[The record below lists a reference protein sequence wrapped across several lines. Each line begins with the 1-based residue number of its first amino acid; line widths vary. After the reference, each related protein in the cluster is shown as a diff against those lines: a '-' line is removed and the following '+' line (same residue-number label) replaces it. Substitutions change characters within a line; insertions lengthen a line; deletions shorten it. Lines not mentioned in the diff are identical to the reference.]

1 MTPPPVMNAGGS
13 NKPQVT
19 ALRTRNVSRGTVR
32 QVFRA
37 LERPMRGPLRDE
49 MPHNPQKPFT
59 PGDALDLTG
68 GMIRRTCRK
77 AVSIKA
83 QPITGNKKAKVVK
96 MTAARAT
103 MRMAA

>member
-1 MTPPPVMNAGGS
+1 M
-13 NKPQVT
+13 
-19 ALRTRNVSRGTVR
+19 
-32 QVFRA
+32 
-37 LERPMRGPLRDE
+37 
-49 MPHNPQKPFT
+49 
-59 PGDALDLTG
+59 TG

-96 MTAARAT
+96 MAAARAT